1 MNIPSFDKF
10 NINSVSEEMTA
21 TDRMQKNNDLNDK
34 LADLKKQLQEALD
47 KKDNKKADILQVKI
61 DIAQLDIK
69 KFELQKKIERLSK

>member
-34 LADLKKQLQEALD
+34 LVDLKKQLQDALE

-61 DIAQLDIK
+61 DIAQLEIK
-69 KFELQKKIERLSK
+69 KFELQKKLERLSK

>member
-10 NINSVSEEMTA
+10 DIDSVREEMTA

-34 LADLKKQLQEALD
+34 LADLKKQLQDALD
-47 KKDNKKADILQVKI
+47 KKDNKKADVLQVKI

-69 KFELQKKIERLSK
+69 KFDLQKKLERLSK

>member
-10 NINSVSEEMTA
+10 STNPVTEEMTA
-21 TDRMQKNNDLNDK
+21 SDRMQKGNDLNDK
-34 LADLKKQLQEALD
+34 LNDLKKQLQDALD

-69 KFELQKKIERLSK
+69 KFNLQKKLEQLSK

>member
-10 NINSVSEEMTA
+10 DIDSVREEMTT

-34 LADLKKQLQEALD
+34 LADLKKQLQDALD

>member
-10 NINSVSEEMTA
+10 DIDSVREEMTA

-34 LADLKKQLQEALD
+34 LADLKKQLQDALD

-69 KFELQKKIERLSK
+69 KFELQKKLERLSK

>member
-10 NINSVSEEMTA
+10 NIASVAEEMT
-21 TDRMQKNNDLNDK
+21 TSDRLQKNNDLNDK
-34 LADLKKQLQEALD
+34 LVDLKKQLQDALD

-69 KFELQKKIERLSK
+69 KFELQKKLERLSK

>member
-10 NINSVSEEMTA
+10 DIDSVREEMTV

-34 LADLKKQLQEALD
+34 LADLKKQLQDALD

-69 KFELQKKIERLSK
+69 KFDLQKKLERLSK

>member
-10 NINSVSEEMTA
+10 NINSVSEEITA
-21 TDRMQKNNDLNDK
+21 TDRMQKNKDLNDK
-34 LADLKKQLQEALD
+34 LVDLKKQLQDALD

-69 KFELQKKIERLSK
+69 KFDLQKKLERLSK

>member
-1 MNIPSFDKF
+1 MNIPSFDNF

-34 LADLKKQLQEALD
+34 LADLKKQLQDALD